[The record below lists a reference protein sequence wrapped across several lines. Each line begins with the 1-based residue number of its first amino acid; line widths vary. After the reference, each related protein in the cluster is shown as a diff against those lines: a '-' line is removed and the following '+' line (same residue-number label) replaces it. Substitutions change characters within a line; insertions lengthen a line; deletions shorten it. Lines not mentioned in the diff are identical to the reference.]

1 MADPYASGVLT
12 PEHHERLVADLPA
25 FARDA
30 GIQPRWIS
38 MALAD
43 TCGPAEVE
51 YARKFRHHL
60 ADVAVQGL
68 CYVRTS
74 KDVDV
79 ARRMAALAGALVRN
93 FVRARVMT
101 VGTVLDAMAHGEP
114 PEATC
119 LLIPNFFLPKS
130 EGGTIASWQVNALF
144 DLLSQRGAAGSQTVI
159 YAANVAALN
168 KEYGTAF
175 GALVRNSFQ
184 VVEL

>member
-1 MADPYASGVLT
+1 MTDPYASGVLT

-38 MALAD
+38 MPLAD

-60 ADVAVQGL
+60 ADGEVQGL

-79 ARRMAALAGALVRN
+79 APRMAALAGALVRN

-130 EGGTIASWQVNALF
+130 AGGTIASWQVSALF
-144 DLLSQRGAAGSQTVI
+144 DLLSQRGAAGVQTVI